1 MDKSEYQ
8 FYLNIYKTN
17 EFADKDTLIRCLL
30 SALKHSEITVEQLRA
45 RLNNS
50 TEKPWYCTGQPVP
63 GSEDGWQ

>member
-1 MDKSEYQ
+1 MNKSEYQ
-8 FYLNIYKTN
+8 FYLNIYNTN

-30 SALKHSEITVEQLRA
+30 SALKQSEITVEQLRA
-45 RLNNS
+45 RVNNS